1 MLNKK
6 ILVLSLGLILLLFL
20 MLAIAGPAMAEY
32 GLEETAKAA
41 SLDTYGK
48 DLPKLIGNVIGA
60 ILSLVAVIF
69 FALMIYGG
77 FMWMTALGKD
87 EQAKKALETIVAAV
101 IGLIIILAAYA
112 ITQFV
117 FGAVGSG
124 GGGGKEPPKSCK
136 TAAEDCEDGED
147 CTDGKCVKLG
157 ENGTSIY
164 CYDPDTNDCYSESGD
179 ECITDT
185 GEIKFTNMNDCLKKK
200 DDNTEGE

>member
-117 FGAVGSG
+117 FGAVGSSG
-124 GGGGKEPPKSCK
+124 GGGGGGGNPPGTLSCYK
-136 TAAEDCEDGED
+136 QT
-147 CTDGKCVKLG
+147 
-157 ENGTSIY
+157 
-164 CYDPDTNDCYSESGD
+164 
-179 ECITDT
+179 
-185 GEIKFTNMNDCLKKK
+185 
-200 DDNTEGE
+200 DNTCLSLEKNVTVCPATFGSQEPESQSSCEEKVANNTKK